1 MKKAQY
7 SRKETYLLIILIIT
21 YCSYFVLFVHLFIYL
36 FCLVKAKKFNFPF
49 HFLNKI
55 NQ

>member
-21 YCSYFVLFVHLFIYL
+21 YCTYFVLFVHLFIYL
-36 FCLVKAKKFNFPF
+36 FILPC
-49 HFLNKI
+49 
-55 NQ
+55 QG

>member
-21 YCSYFVLFVHLFIYL
+21 YCTYFVLFVHLFIYL
-36 FCLVKAKKFNFPF
+36 FYLVKAKKFNFPF